1 MKPSRQLLA
10 LSPAPWRW
18 PINREAYDRTLTL
31 SAAERAELARCFG
44 AWGTVTEP
52 QIRIRQT
59 TRTILHRLLHP
70 IHDVLTFLRV
80 SPNTYWETVRVMCM
94 EMHRR
99 GTPFWA
105 WEASEWGESICGSG
119 ALFAQRYG
127 RTYDRP
133 RSRPLL
139 PVLAYLLCSP
149 SPIDPLLEFIGIGP
163 LARKIFG
170 PEVIDETIKQLS
182 SILKSW
188 GYHQQ
193 HQTDF
198 VACVCYLLLRNGS
211 PLLSDLTDDL
221 LETIRQTCPL
231 PCVRKTLFQV
241 SHALCALGILGQPT
255 TDNRGRSTPVT
266 KSTYEDIDEE
276 WLRWCERWRMH
287 TTQRASLGNYHVLLK
302 VGRWLKVRHPEVTSP
317 AQWTYELA
325 AEFVAAVNEV
335 KVGDWASPRQRG
347 RIPAA
352 KLGVPLRPHTK
363 AGMLKAVRVFL
374 RDCQEWGWIPLQFNP
389 TRALHTPRPIRNLI
403 GPDPRVV
410 DKEFWAKILWAAMN
424 LEAADLPLGSND
436 LALYPLEMVRAI
448 AMVWCFAALRSDEI
462 WRLRVG
468 CIRWQYEDV
477 MIAGTGEM
485 LPRDAVC
492 FLAIPINK
500 TTTAYTK
507 AVHPLVGKR
516 INEWEQLRPK
526 EQLHSLDSKTSE
538 QVQFL
543 FSYRG
548 RRISKGYINNA
559 LIPLLCRKAGL
570 PLQDSRGRITS
581 HRARATIASML
592 YNAKEPLDI
601 FQLKEYLGH
610 KSLSATQSYVRID
623 PTQLASKVA
632 KTGYLEQNMA
642 TVEVLLDQEAVLSGA
657 AARGEPWKYYDLGHG
672 YCTNTFWAACR
683 HRMACA
689 RCPFYRPKQSTMEQL
704 VEGKANLVRMLE
716 FVKLTEDERLLVTEG
731 VDLHQALID
740 RLTDVPTPAG
750 PTPRELTASQQGET
764 KVILLESV
772 RRSNKQKRNEQ

>member
-1 MKPSRQLLA
+1 MKPSRQLIA
-10 LSPAPWRW
+10 LSPAPWCW
-18 PINREAYDRTLTL
+18 PINRNVYDRTLTL
-31 SAAERAELARCFG
+31 SDVEQAELARCFG
-44 AWGTVTEP
+44 AWGALTEP

-59 TRTILHRLLHP
+59 TRTILHRLLCP
-70 IHDVLTFLRV
+70 IHDVLTSLRV
-80 SPNTYWETVRVMCM
+80 SPNTYWETVRVLCL

-105 WEASEWGESICGSG
+105 WEASEWGESICRSG
-119 ALFAQRYG
+119 ASFAQRYG

-170 PEVIDETIKQLS
+170 QEVIDATIEQLS

-211 PLLSDLTDDL
+211 PLLSDLTGDL

-241 SHALCALGILGQPT
+241 SHALCALGILEQPT
-255 TDNRGRSTPVT
+255 TDNRGRSTLVP
-266 KSTYEDIDEE
+266 KSTHEDIEEE
-276 WLRWCERWRMH
+276 WLTWCERWRAH
-287 TTQRASLGNYHVLLK
+287 TTQRASVGSYHVLLK

-317 AQWTYELA
+317 AQWTYALA

-335 KVGDWASPRQRG
+335 KVGDWAAPHRRF

-352 KLGVPLRPHTK
+352 KLGAPLRPHTK
-363 AGMLKAVRVFL
+363 AGILKVVRVFL
-374 RDCQEWGWIPLQFNP
+374 RDCQEWGWIPIRFNP

-424 LEAADLPLGSND
+424 LEVGDLPLGAND
-436 LALYPLEMVRAI
+436 VAIYPLEMVRAI

-477 MIAGTGEM
+477 MVAGTQEM

-516 INEWEQLRPK
+516 INEWEQLRPR
-526 EQLHSLDSKTSE
+526 EQLHDLDSKTSE

-548 RRISKGYINNA
+548 RRISKWYINNA

-570 PLQDSRGRITS
+570 PLEDSRGRITS

-610 KSLSATQSYVRID
+610 KSLSSTQSYIRVD
-623 PTQLASKVA
+623 PTKLASKVA

-657 AARGEPWKYYDLGHG
+657 AARGETWKYYDLGHG
-672 YCTNTFWAACR
+672 YCTNTFWAACK

-689 RCPFYRPKQSTMEQL
+689 RCPFYRPKQSTTEQL

-740 RLTDVPTPAG
+740 RLADVPTPAG
-750 PTPRELTASQQGET
+750 PTPRELAVEQQGDT
-764 KVILLESV
+764 KVIPLTSV
-772 RRSNKQKRNEQ
+772 RRSSKTKQDKQ